1 MGRNFEKL
9 SFRLAGFTLIE
20 MLAVITIIG
29 IFSGFLFP
37 YGGKIIRKANLS
49 KDAHNLRQIALSYTT
64 VAQTDDDHEA
74 LFENIGTSNNWA
86 ICLAAHGGINEK
98 QCYLSTINKKKS
110 SGTDVIV
117 DKFGDKVNNFD
128 EIELSWVC
136 LCPIPNDAP
145 IETTPLLYSAGL
157 DTNKGQWTLESIYG
171 QEGGFIVYLD
181 GHVKF
186 YNHLKDQLINYQTGR
201 PTSYIQE
208 AVPGY
213 THAYDSH
220 GRLW

>member
-1 MGRNFEKL
+1 M
-9 SFRLAGFTLIE
+9 
-20 MLAVITIIG
+20 
-29 IFSGFLFP
+29 FP
-37 YGGKIIRKANLS
+37 YSGKIIRKANLS

-64 VAQTDDDHEA
+64 VAQTNDGQQT
-74 LFENIGTSNNWA
+74 LFDSVNTMNAWA
-86 ICLAAHGGINEK
+86 ICLAANGGINEK
-98 QCYLSTINKKKS
+98 QCYLSSINKRKT
-110 SGTDVIV
+110 SGADIIV

-145 IETTPLLYSAGL
+145 IETTPLLYSSGL
-157 DTNKGQWTLESIYG
+157 DVEKGQWALKSIYG

-186 YNHLKDQLINYQTGR
+186 YNHLKDQLVNYRTGR

-208 AVPGY
+208 AVPEF
-213 THAYDSH
+213 THAYDSR
-220 GRLW
+220 GCLW